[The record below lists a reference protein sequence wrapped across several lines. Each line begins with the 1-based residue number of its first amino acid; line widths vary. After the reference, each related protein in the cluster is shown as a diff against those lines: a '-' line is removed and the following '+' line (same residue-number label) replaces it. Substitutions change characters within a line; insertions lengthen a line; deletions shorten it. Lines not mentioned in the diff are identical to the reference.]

1 ARGTAEG
8 EGMERGRGDRNAN
21 DRKVSAGVGP
31 DHGGRNGR
39 SVAERDL
46 DILAAGDH
54 VRVGQDVTLGIEHDS
69 RADGLTS
76 AQVHR
81 ERHHPGQV
89 LLVDARRRARRGR
102 AGRCLRRRQRGSS
115 RRACGSLTDQGGRRG
130 TRASTTCDGEGG
142 ERDEEPPPKAFGR
155 WRRRRRRRYLWL
167 WPVVEVLISD
177 HLTFTS
183 DLLI

>member
-1 ARGTAEG
+1 T
-8 EGMERGRGDRNAN
+8 
-21 DRKVSAGVGP
+21 GVGP

-69 RADGLTS
+69 RADGLAP
-76 AQVHR
+76 AQVHGEGHYTR
-81 ERHHPGQV
+81 QV

-102 AGRCLRRRQRGSS
+102 AGRCLRRREHGTT
-115 RRACGSLTDQGGRRG
+115 RRASGSLTDQGGRRG
-130 TRASTTCDGEGG
+130 TRASTTRDREGG
-142 ERDEEPPPKAFGR
+142 ERDEEPPPKAFWWR
-155 WRRRRRRRYLWL
+155 PARMPRRRRGRIANSLPLWGRAGWGRRL
-167 WPVVEVLISD
+167 EVLISD

-183 DLLI
+183 AAFD